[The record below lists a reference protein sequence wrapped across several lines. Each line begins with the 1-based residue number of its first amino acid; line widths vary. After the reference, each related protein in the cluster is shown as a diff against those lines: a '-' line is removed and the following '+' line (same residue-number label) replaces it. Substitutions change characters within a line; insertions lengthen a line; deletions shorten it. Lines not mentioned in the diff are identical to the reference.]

1 MKMEVQRDFWKHMRS
16 EAIAEN
22 KGTYTKPLGKNKDS
36 QPKKPNRELH
46 FHQYTMLNAPRAN
59 IL

>member
-1 MKMEVQRDFWKHMRS
+1 MRS